1 MRYSTYLLFISALLR
16 AQDVPL
22 IVYENGDFD
31 GIYRKL
37 ELGEVA
43 LMETWEDRISSLRIS
58 EGYQAKIYEHAQF
71 KGKWVILSSDQANLK
86 KINFNDI
93 ISSIKVEKYN
103 KDSHAGYAYDNGDYD
118 GNMFPLALGNY
129 NNLNEQSWLND
140 KISSITIAKGYQ
152 IKVYEHGDFKG
163 KSELIKE
170 SQANLKTLGWNDK
183 ISSLKVERNLSYVD
197 ISSLSDSPDGII
209 TIYKD
214 SNFKGDHTGFDLEE
228 VSSLNKWN
236 DEISSLKIS
245 TGYQVTV
252 YEHGDFK
259 GKNVTITQGKA
270 NLVPLMWND
279 KISSLKVEKYNRDAD
294 AVTAYADGDYS
305 GSVLPLKIGKYRDL
319 NKESWL
325 NNKISSFK
333 VSEGYKVTIYDKSNF
348 DGNQAIIINNTP
360 SLRQINFNDKIS
372 SLAVTLNP
380 PGSYDPD
387 SLKKAAQKRI
397 SMLKNGL
404 EGKIDSIRQVFDTLY
419 EQHGEENVYDN
430 NKFIWGSKDMG
441 GKKKYI
447 GQFKY
452 GLFHGIGKIIDK
464 KIEYIGEFT
473 YGKADGFGHLIEKDK
488 MNFKG
493 YAKEKDGDI
502 RLVYGSGNS
511 IEGDNTVSGTF
522 VDDMPSG
529 DITLLHKSGA
539 SFTGI
544 YDAKLDFFI
553 SGKGKL
559 IIGDQELSGEFID
572 GQGLMLLKDN
582 KQKIYYYGELL
593 MTKNGELNGY
603 GIGSKQKGIIRGVDH
618 GLYRN
623 GKRVKALRFY
633 TVARRLKEKYPNFD
647 LNILQSVLPD
657 TYIISPD
664 SLSTKE

>member
-1 MRYSTYLLFISALLR
+1 MKRSTYLLFISALIR

-31 GIYRKL
+31 GIYKKI
-37 ELGEVA
+37 EMGEIA
-43 LMETWEDRISSLRIS
+43 LMETWEDRISSLRVS
-58 EGYQAKIYEHAQF
+58 EGYQVKIYEHAQF
-71 KGKWVILSSDQANLK
+71 KGKWVVLSSDQANLK

-103 KDSHAGYAYDNGDYD
+103 KDSHAGSAYDNGDYD
-118 GNMFPLALGNY
+118 GNMFPLTLGEY
-129 NNLNEQSWLND
+129 DNLNEQSWLND
-140 KISSITIAKGYQ
+140 KISSIKIEKGYQ

-163 KSELIKE
+163 KSKNIKE

-183 ISSLKVERNLSYVD
+183 ISSLKVERNLSLID
-197 ISSLSDSPDGII
+197 ISSISDSPDGII

-214 SNFKGDHTGFDLEE
+214 SNFKGDHRGFDLEE
-228 VSSLNKWN
+228 VSNLNKWN
-236 DEISSLKIS
+236 DAISSLKIS
-245 TGYQVTV
+245 TDYQVTI

-259 GKNVTITQGKA
+259 GKNATITQGKA

-279 KISSLKVEKYNRDAD
+279 KISSLKVEKYNRDSD
-294 AVTAYADGDYS
+294 AVTAYADVDYS
-305 GSVLPLKIGKYRDL
+305 GSILPLKIGKYRDL
-319 NKESWL
+319 NKDSWL

-348 DGNQAIIINNTP
+348 DGNQAIIIDSTP

-372 SLAVTLNP
+372 SLAITLNP
-380 PGSYDPD
+380 PGSFDPD

-397 SMLKNGL
+397 GMLKNGL
-404 EGKIDSIRQVFDTLY
+404 EGKIDSILQVFNASY
-419 EQHGEENVYDN
+419 KQHDEDNVYDN
-430 NKFIWGSKDMG
+430 GQLIWGSKEIN
-441 GKKKYI
+441 KVKYI

-464 KIEYIGEFT
+464 KMEYIGEFIE
-473 YGKADGFGHLIEKDK
+473 GKVDGFSYVDEKDK

-493 YAKEKDGDI
+493 YVKEKNSDI
-502 RLVYGSGNS
+502 KLVYGQGSMVD
-511 IEGDNTVSGTF
+511 GDNTISGTF
-522 VDDMPSG
+522 VDDKPSG

-544 YDAKLDFFI
+544 YDDKLDFFI

-572 GQGLMLLKDN
+572 GQGLMSLKNN

-593 MTKNGELNGY
+593 ITKNGKLNGY
-603 GIGSKQKGIIRGVDH
+603 GIGSKQKGLIQGIDQ

-623 GKRVKALRFY
+623 GKKVKALQFY
-633 TVARRLKEKYPNFD
+633 NVARRLKEKYPNFD

-657 TYIISPD
+657 TYVISPD
-664 SLSTKE
+664 SLSIKE

>member
-1 MRYSTYLLFISALLR
+1 MGALLYG
-16 AQDVPL
+16 QDVPL
-22 IVYENGDFD
+22 TIYENSDFD
-31 GIYRKL
+31 GIYKKI
-37 ELGEVA
+37 GISEVA

-58 EGYQAKIYEHAQF
+58 EGYQVKIYEHTQF
-71 KGKWVILSSDQANLK
+71 KGKWVALSTDQANLK

-103 KDSHAGYAYDNGDYD
+103 KDSHVGLAYDDGDYD
-118 GNMFPLALGNY
+118 GNMFPLGLGEY
-129 NNLNEQSWLND
+129 NNLNKQSWLND
-140 KISSITIAKGYQ
+140 KISSLKIAKGYQ

-183 ISSLKVERNLSYVD
+183 ISSLKVERNLSNID

-214 SNFKGDHTGFDLEE
+214 SNFKGDHTGFDLQE

-236 DEISSLKIS
+236 DAISSLKIS
-245 TGYQVTV
+245 SGYQITV
-252 YEHGDFK
+252 FEHGDFK
-259 GKNVTITQGKA
+259 GKNVTITKGKA

-279 KISSLKVEKYNRDAD
+279 KISSLKVEKYNEDAD
-294 AVTAYADGDYS
+294 AVTAYANGDYS

-325 NNKISSFK
+325 NNKISSFE

-348 DGNQAIIINNTP
+348 TGNQAIIINNTP

-387 SLKKAAQKRI
+387 SLKKAVQKRI
-397 SMLKNGL
+397 GLLKNGL
-404 EGKIDSIRQVFDTLY
+404 EGKIDSIHQVFNSLY
-419 EQHGEENVYDN
+419 KLHDEDNIYDN
-430 NKFIWGSKDMG
+430 GQLIWGSNEINKM
-441 GKKKYI
+441 KYT
-447 GQFKY
+447 GQYKY

-464 KIEYIGEFT
+464 DIEYIGEFT
-473 YGKADGFGHLIEKDK
+473 EGKVDGFGNVYEKDK

-493 YAKEKDGDI
+493 YVKERNGDI
-502 RLVYGSGNS
+502 NLVYGQGDMVD
-511 IEGDNTVSGTF
+511 GDNTISGTF
-522 VDDMPSG
+522 VDDMPSD
-529 DITLLHKSGA
+529 DITLLHKTGA

-544 YDAKLDFFI
+544 YDSKLDFFV

-559 IIGDQELSGEFID
+559 IMGDQELSGEFRD
-572 GQGLMLLKDN
+572 GQGLLLLKDEN
-582 KQKIYYYGELL
+582 KKMYYYGELL
-593 MTKNGELNGY
+593 ITKNGEFNGY
-603 GIGSKQKGIIRGVDH
+603 GIVSKQKGLIKGVDH

-623 GKRVKALRFY
+623 GERVKVLGFY
-633 TVARRLKEKYPNFD
+633 TVARRLKKKYSNFD
-647 LNILQSVLPD
+647 LTILQSVLPD
-657 TYIISPD
+657 SYVISPD
-664 SLSTKE
+664 SLSINE

>member
-31 GIYRKL
+31 GIYRAFK
-37 ELGEVA
+37 LGEVA
-43 LMETWEDRISSLRIS
+43 LMETWEDRISSIRVS
-58 EGYQAKIYEHAQF
+58 EGYQVKIYEHAQF

-93 ISSIKVEKYN
+93 ISSFKVEKYN
-103 KDSHAGYAYDNGDYD
+103 KDSHAGYAYDNGDYG
-118 GNMFPLALGNY
+118 GNMFPLTLGSY

-152 IKVYEHGDFKG
+152 IKVYEHRDFRG
-163 KSELIKE
+163 KSSLIKE

-214 SNFKGDHTGFDLEE
+214 SNFKGDHTGFDLKE

-259 GKNVTITQGKA
+259 GRNATITQGKA

-279 KISSLKVEKYNRDAD
+279 KISSLKVEKYNSDAD

-348 DGNQAIIINNTP
+348 DGNQAIIIDNTP

-372 SLAVTLNP
+372 SLVVTLNP

-404 EGKIDSIRQVFDTLY
+404 EGRIDSIHQAFDTLY
-419 EQHGEENVYDN
+419 EQDGEDNVYDN
-430 NKFIWGSKDMG
+430 GQLIWGSKDM

-447 GQFKY
+447 GQFKN
-452 GLFHGIGKIIDK
+452 GLFHGVGKIFDK
-464 KIEYIGEFT
+464 KIEYISEFIE
-473 YGKADGFGHLIEKDK
+473 GQVDGFGNVIEKDK
-488 MNFKG
+488 FNFKG
-493 YAKEKDGDI
+493 YMKEKDDDLK
-502 RLVYGSGNS
+502 LVYGFGSM
-511 IEGDNTVSGTF
+511 IDGDNTIIGTF

-529 DITLLHKSGA
+529 NITLLHKSGA
-539 SFTGI
+539 SFSGI
-544 YDAKLDFFI
+544 YDSKLEFFI

-559 IIGDQELSGEFID
+559 IIGDRELSGEFYD
-572 GQGLMLLKDN
+572 GQGLLLLKDE
-582 KQKIYYYGELL
+582 KKKIYYYGELL
-593 MTKNGELNGY
+593 ITKNGEFNGY
-603 GIGSKQKGIIRGVDH
+603 GIVSKQKGLIQGVDH

-623 GKRVKALRFY
+623 DKQVKALRFY
-633 TVARRLKEKYPNFD
+633 TVARRLKDKYPNFN
-647 LNILQSVLPD
+647 LTILQSVLPD

-664 SLSTKE
+664 SLLTKE